1 MDLIAHHDVPL
12 FLDAASPVLLRD
24 EARHNLIYGICST
37 LIDID

>member
-1 MDLIAHHDVPL
+1 MRLQSHANAEA
-12 FLDAASPVLLRD
+12 FLSAAGALLAED